1 MAAAL
6 LAGFRRLRFVET
18 GHLLYGTD
26 PASRARKP
34 VCRFPFDLS
43 IMLTFLEFEKPI
55 AELESKIEELRHL
68 THNGDINI
76 AEEVGKLQVKVD
88 RLLRQTYAKLL
99 PAQKVQ
105 VARHPNRPHFTD
117 YVAALVEDF
126 TPLAGD
132 RGFGEDRALIC
143 GLGRFR
149 GHSALIL
156 GQEKGHDTE
165 TRVYHNFGMAKPEGY
180 RKVQRLMFLA
190 ERFNLPV
197 ITLVDTAGAYPGVGA
212 EQRGQ
217 AEAIARAIEV
227 CLKIRVPLVS
237 VVIGEGGS
245 GGAIAI
251 AAGDRVLMLEHSI
264 YSVISP
270 EGCASILWRNG
281 ALASEAAIALRLTA
295 QDLRELAVIDGVIPE
310 PIGGAHR
317 DPQAAIRAVGDAIE
331 AALTELR
338 TESGAVLRTRRREKF
353 LAMGQQGLS

>member
-1 MAAAL
+1 MARVWRTVL
-6 LAGFRRLRFVET
+6 VNR
-18 GHLLYGTD
+18 D
-26 PASRARKP
+26 
-34 VCRFPFDLS
+34 RFPFDLS

-99 PAQKVQ
+99 PSQKVQ

-132 RGFGEDRALIC
+132 RGFGEDRAVIC

-149 GHSALIL
+149 GYSAMII

-165 TRVYHNFGMAKPEGY
+165 TRVHHNFGMAKPEGY

-190 ERFNLPV
+190 ERFKLPV

-227 CLKIRVPLVS
+227 CLKIKVPLVS
-237 VVIGEGGS
+237 VIIGEGGS
-245 GGAIAI
+245 GGAIAL
-251 AAGDRVLMLEHSI
+251 AAADRVLMLEHSI

-295 QDLRELAVIDGVIPE
+295 QDLRELAVIDGIVPE

-317 DPQAAIRAVGDAIE
+317 DPQAAIGAVGDAVEE
-331 AALTELR
+331 ALAELR
-338 TESGAVLRTRRREKF
+338 HESGAVLRMHRREKF
-353 LAMGQQGLS
+353 LAMGQQGLSSPTTTTKT